1 MNAVID
7 PVLSYRTTTPGLVEL
22 LTGAAAASETTEIT
36 SLLREALTARVAHL
50 LSAKALTPE
59 RRMAAALVFV
69 RILTALL
76 SDADGAINVAVA
88 TELKAALSAYLTTLL
103 PPPS

>member
-7 PVLSYRTTTPGLVEL
+7 PVLSYGTTTPGLAEL

-36 SLLREALTARVAHL
+36 SSLREACTARVAHL
-50 LSAKALTPE
+50 LSATALTPE

-69 RILTALL
+69 RILTAL
-76 SDADGAINVAVA
+76 
-88 TELKAALSAYLTTLL
+88 KAALPAYLTTFL